1 MKVATFCFGFLALVG
16 VSVLAGPAPI
26 TALQSREE
34 FAAVG
39 QMPSIAGSPMI
50 GSGAT
55 ANINISIDSYS
66 SEEEARSMA
75 AAFAKGKHTAL
86 RKTLQKA
93 SVKARITFEGRN
105 GSYELKLLRSKTTP
119 NGRQIYGVGERTI
132 RFLDAYYSG
141 RSHLEEFGI
150 LQLNITKNGDVEEG
164 SGVLIHKAKIKSL
177 DSNSIA
183 LDDHGIEP
191 VRLTVRRQ

>member
-1 MKVATFCFGFLALVG
+1 VKILIVLLGMLALLG
-16 VSVLAGPAPI
+16 ASAIGGPARFSVPH
-26 TALQSREE
+26 SREE
-34 FAAVG
+34 FVAVG
-39 QMPSIAGSPMI
+39 QMPTIAGSPMV

-55 ANINISIDSYS
+55 ANITISIDSYS
-66 SEEEARSMA
+66 SDEEARTMS
-75 AAFAKGKHTAL
+75 AAFAKGQHRAL
-86 RKTLQKA
+86 RKALEKA
-93 SVKARITFEGRN
+93 PVRARITIEGRN
-105 GSYELKLLRSKTTP
+105 GFYELKLLRSKTTP

-150 LQLNITKNGDVEEG
+150 LQLDLTKNGEVEEG
-164 SGVLIHKAKIKSL
+164 SGSLIHKAKIKSFDL
-177 DSNSIA
+177 NSIT